1 MAFFVTGN
9 NSIDALVYSSWARR
23 PGTAVSL
30 TYSFMTVAPSDGS
43 VDDVRG
49 FAALTAE
56 QQTAA
61 RAELAV
67 WATVAN
73 ITFKEVASGGDIQL
87 GTNDQ
92 GNQSSGYA
100 YLPNGSDPTY
110 LFLNNTDSSNTRY
123 SAGSFGTSVL
133 LHELGHTLGLKHPG
147 DYDSTG
153 SAIDGPFLP
162 SATDN
167 LDYTQMSYNNGSGF
181 SQNHSYGIT
190 PMLYDIQA
198 IQYLYGANMT
208 YHTGADSYAF
218 AADAPPQCIWDAG
231 GSDTFD
237 FSACTSSVTINL
249 NAGSF
254 SATAPGFNNVSIAF
268 NVTIEKAIA
277 GSGGSTIYANNAGNT
292 ITGGAGADL
301 IYGGTGSDTVSGGSG
316 VDTMVLARAYSKY
329 VLSGSSSTAQVLGDG
344 TDKLS
349 SIEILQFS
357 DRTIDLSKIA
367 LIVNGSAANDKLIS
381 GAGSELITGGAGF
394 DTTTYSSA
402 RAAYSVQASGSE
414 FLVTD
419 SASASQDVLSGVERL
434 FFATGNAV
442 ALDIG
447 DHQIGGEAYRIYQAA
462 FNRAPD
468 LVGLGFWIRAL
479 DNGFTLSQVADY
491 MMAGSEFIKA
501 YGSNLSNHDFV
512 YQIYQNVLHRTPDA
526 GGAQFYENNLG
537 NSAATR
543 AEVLAS
549 ISESAENQAGVIGS
563 IVNGFDYTI
572 YTG

>member
-23 PGTAVSL
+23 PSTAVSL
-30 TYSFMTVAPSDGS
+30 TYSFMTAAPTDGS
-43 VDDVRG
+43 VEDVRG
-49 FAALTAE
+49 FAPLTTE

-73 ITFKEVASGGDIQL
+73 ITFAEVASGGDIQL
-87 GTNDQ
+87 GSNDQ
-92 GNQSSGYA
+92 GKQSSGYA

-123 SAGSFGTSVL
+123 GAGSFGTSVL

-162 SATDN
+162 KATDN

-181 SQNHSYGIT
+181 NLSGNYGIT

-198 IQYLYGANMT
+198 IQYLYGANMS
-208 YHTGADSYAF
+208 YHSAADSYTF
-218 AADAPPQCIWDAG
+218 SADAPPQCIWDAG

-237 FSACTSSVTINL
+237 FSSCTSSVTINL

-254 SATAPGFNNVSIAF
+254 SATAPGYNNISIAF

-277 GSGGSTIYANNAGNT
+277 GSGGSTVYANSAGNT
-292 ITGGAGADL
+292 ITGGAGVDL
-301 IYGGTGSDTVSGGSG
+301 IYGGTGSDTVSGGAG
-316 VDTMVLARAYSKY
+316 VDTMVLARTYDKY
-329 VLSGSSSTAQVLGDG
+329 VLSGSTSSAQVLGDG

-349 SIEILQFS
+349 GIEILQFA

-367 LIVNGSAANDKLIS
+367 LIVNGSAASDKLLS
-381 GAGSELITGGAGF
+381 GVGSELLNGGAGF
-394 DTTTYSSA
+394 DSVTYSSA
-402 RAAYSVQASGSE
+402 RTAYKVLVSGNE
-414 FLVTD
+414 FLVAD
-419 SASASQDVLSGVERL
+419 SSGASQDVLSGVERL
-434 FFATGNAV
+434 FFSTGNAV

-479 DNGFTLSQVADY
+479 DNSYTLTQVAEF
-491 MMAGSEFIKA
+491 MMGSSEFIKA

-526 GGAQFYENNLG
+526 GGAQFYENNL
-537 NSAATR
+537 NSSAASR

>member
-1 MAFFVTGN
+1 
-9 NSIDALVYSSWARR
+9 
-23 PGTAVSL
+23 
-30 TYSFMTVAPSDGS
+30 
-43 VDDVRG
+43 
-49 FAALTAE
+49 
-56 QQTAA
+56 
-61 RAELAV
+61 V

-73 ITFKEVASGGDIQL
+73 ITFAEVASGGDIQL
-87 GTNDQ
+87 GSNDQ
-92 GNQSSGYA
+92 GKQSSGYA

-123 SAGSFGTSVL
+123 GAGSFGTSVL

-162 SATDN
+162 EATDN

-181 SQNHSYGIT
+181 NLSGNYGIT

-198 IQYLYGANMT
+198 IQYLYGANMS
-208 YHTGADSYAF
+208 YHSAADSYTF
-218 AADAPPQCIWDAG
+218 SADAPPQCIWDAG

-237 FSACTSSVTINL
+237 FSSCTSSVTINL

-254 SATAPGFNNVSIAF
+254 SATAPGYNNISIAF

-277 GSGGSTIYANNAGNT
+277 GSGGSTVYANSAGNT
-292 ITGGAGADL
+292 ITGGAGVDL
-301 IYGGTGSDTVSGGSG
+301 IYGGTGSDTVSGGAG
-316 VDTMVLARAYSKY
+316 VDTMVLARTYDKY
-329 VLSGSSSTAQVLGDG
+329 VLSGSTSSAQVLGDG

-349 SIEILQFS
+349 GIEILQFA
-357 DRTIDLSKIA
+357 DRTIDLSKIT
-367 LIVNGSAANDKLIS
+367 LIVNGSAASDKLLS
-381 GAGSELITGGAGF
+381 GVGSELLNGGAGF
-394 DTTTYSSA
+394 DSVTYSSA
-402 RAAYSVQASGSE
+402 RTAYKVLVSGNE
-414 FLVTD
+414 FLVAD
-419 SASASQDVLSGVERL
+419 SSGASQDVLSGVERL
-434 FFATGNAV
+434 FFSTGNAV

-479 DNGFTLSQVADY
+479 DNSYTLTQVAEF
-491 MMAGSEFIKA
+491 MMGSSEFIKA

-526 GGAQFYENNLG
+526 GGAQFYENNL
-537 NSAATR
+537 NSSAASR